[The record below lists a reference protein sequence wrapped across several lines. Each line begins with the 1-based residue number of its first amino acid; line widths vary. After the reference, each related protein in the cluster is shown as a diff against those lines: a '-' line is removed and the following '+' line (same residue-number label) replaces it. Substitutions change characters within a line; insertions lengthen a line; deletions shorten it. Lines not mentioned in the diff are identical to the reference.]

1 MQRVAIIGAGGA
13 GKTVLANQLS
23 VLLDLPVTHLDAL
36 RYTPTWHLVPEDEFA
51 AAQRVVTATD
61 RWIIDG
67 NSLASMPIR
76 FAAADTIVFL
86 DLPARAC
93 LWGVLRRRWRYRGG
107 QHADGVHDRI
117 TWSFLTYIV
126 RFRRRTGPAVRR
138 CIADYG
144 SHAVL
149 VELTSR
155 RQVQRWLAHLHR
167 RAGHLVSGEMAEDG

>member
-23 VLLDLPVTHLDAL
+23 VLLNLPVTHLDAL
-36 RYTPTWHLVPEDEFA
+36 RYTPTWHPVPEDEFV

-67 NSLASMPIR
+67 NSLASMSIR

-86 DLPARAC
+86 DLPARVC

-117 TWSFLTYIV
+117 T
-126 RFRRRTGPAVRR
+126 
-138 CIADYG
+138 
-144 SHAVL
+144 
-149 VELTSR
+149 
-155 RQVQRWLAHLHR
+155 
-167 RAGHLVSGEMAEDG
+167 